1 MDNILSDNEKNNI
14 NQLLQKINKE
24 SLEFEIRLGYF
35 QEHFFKTDIDFEK
48 YKMILN
54 MDALYSNEK
63 IKYEQVLVCKSENN
77 TQKNILYENNKPVSV
92 SYRKKNRVHT
102 INLNLYGCRLS
113 LSDEIDIKYSDETFS
128 NCFRYKDRISK
139 VSSDGKWSYD
149 FTKVYDLDIKNEN
162 LKDIKQVLGNSKY
175 HYEIEIEYL
184 DNINNLKEGE
194 IIEKLDMIKNKG
206 LNDHKHILKKI
217 QSLFSDKIEYNRKFK
232 KLPAHMMRFKEITNH
247 LITLNSKNINNIF
260 KNFSVTEKADGENN
274 FVFVS
279 KDGVFL
285 LNDRS
290 KITKLPLELSDKTLV
305 NSLLNGEYVN
315 YLNAFYTFD
324 ILIYKGREVTN
335 EYLPKRY
342 TYMKEFEKGIKSND
356 KFKLQTKKYY
366 MSDMIKSSNKI
377 YNETKFPYQIDGL
390 VFTPIDQPFR
400 SVAYKWK
407 PLNEVTTDF
416 LVKKSHEPDT
426 FYLYVTIN
434 KTDLQK
440 YNIRVD
446 DDHEK
451 MFPMYSRNAFYVP
464 IKFQMPNVKEKT
476 YLVKDKT
483 LKDNTVVEFSYDK
496 KWVPMRLR
504 VDKTENYHKS
514 MRLRKF
520 FGPNAFGVAYDNW
533 ESLHNDP
540 ITTDIITGKQPLP
553 KSIKISRYYTGKTK
567 SRRDSNIELM
577 NLFHGVIIKDM
588 LYTEYVS
595 KPRKNH
601 NLLELSGGRG
611 GDLRR
616 WIKNKIR
623 YLTIQDIDQT
633 ALDEAKKRLSN
644 MNHRMKVKYIQGDL
658 RTEMHDKL
666 GSFKFD
672 AIVMNFAIHY
682 MLGGKE
688 PLQNLFNTINNNL
701 KPGGYFVFTTLDG
714 QLVFELLAKHSIQFQ
729 EYYNFKKDGKDIIK
743 IKRLYKDNTFEQL
756 GQEISVFVET
766 IGEHAGEFLVN
777 FDYLTGFFVKNG
789 FDLVKSEYFKNIL
802 DSWENKPKMSQAEI
816 DYSSLNRY
824 MVLVKK

>member
-1 MDNILSDNEKNNI
+1 MDNLLSYNEKNNI
-14 NQLLQKINKE
+14 NQLLQKINKD
-24 SLEFEIRLGYF
+24 SLEFEIRFGYF
-35 QEHFFKTDIDFEK
+35 QEHFFKPDIEFEK

-54 MDALYSNEK
+54 MDELYSDK
-63 IKYEQVLVCKSENN
+63 SVKYEQTLVCKSDQN
-77 TQKNILYENNKPVSV
+77 TQKNIEYQNNVPVSV
-92 SYRKKNRVHT
+92 SYRKKNRVQT
-102 INLNLYGCRLS
+102 IDINLLGCRVALA
-113 LSDEIDIKYSDETFS
+113 DEIDIKNSLETFS
-128 NCFRYKDRISK
+128 NCFRYKDRVSKISK
-139 VSSDGKWSYD
+139 DGKWSFD

-162 LKDIKQVLGNSKY
+162 IKDIKQVLSNSKY
-175 HYEIEIEYL
+175 HYEIEIEYI
-184 DNINNLKEGE
+184 DNINTLTSEL
-194 IIEKLDMIKNKG
+194 IFEKLSMIKQQG
-206 LNDHKHILKKI
+206 FNDHRHILRQI
-217 QSLFSDKIEYNRKFK
+217 QNLFSDKIDYNRKFK
-232 KLPAHMMRFKEITNH
+232 KLPSHMMRFKEITNH

-260 KNFSVTEKADGENN
+260 KDFSVSEKIDGENN
-274 FVFVS
+274 FVFIS
-279 KDGVFL
+279 DEGLFL

-290 KITKLPLELSDKTLV
+290 KITKLPLELSDKSLV
-305 NSLLNGEYVN
+305 NSLLNGEHVD
-315 YLNAFYTFD
+315 YLNTFYSFD

-335 EYLPKRY
+335 EFFPKRY
-342 TYMKEFEKGIKSND
+342 NYVKEYEKGIQSTD
-356 KFKLQTKKYY
+356 KFKFQTKQFYTG
-366 MSDMIKSSNKI
+366 DMIKTSNKI
-377 YNETKFPYQIDGL
+377 YNETKYPYEIDGL
-390 VFTPIDQPFR
+390 VFTPTNQPFR
-400 SVAYKWK
+400 SIAYKWK

-416 LVKKSHEPDT
+416 LVKQSPEPDV

-440 YNIRVD
+440 YNIKVD
-446 DDHEK
+446 DDHDK
-451 MFPMYSRNAFYVP
+451 LFPMYSRNAFYVP
-464 IKFQMPNVKEKT
+464 IKFQMPNLKEKT
-476 YLVKDKT
+476 YLAKDKT
-483 LKDNTVVEFSYDK
+483 LKDNTIVEFYYDK
-496 KWVPMRLR
+496 KWIPMRLR

-514 MRLRKF
+514 LRIKKF

-616 WIKNKIR
+616 WIKNRIR

-633 ALDEAKKRLSN
+633 ALDTAKQRLSN

-658 RTEMHDKL
+658 RTEMHDKF

-701 KPGGYFVFTTLDG
+701 KSGGYFVFTTLDG

-777 FDYLTGFFVKNG
+777 FDYITGFFVKNG

-802 DSWENKPKMSQAEI
+802 DTWENKPKMSQAEI